1 MLVFHHQ
8 NYYCQ
13 WFSLK
18 DFLLDTGYINT
29 DLHFWSLGSLKVLIS
44 EGLAQFAQDPKF
56 IEATT
61 QELADACELTI
72 EEMESAADNLLS
84 GNSKPSPNGN
94 LLPFVNCRDPGQ
106 DCMGEEA
113 AQNPDCR
120 KSQEE
125 PKDTRIYISSL

>member
-1 MLVFHHQ
+1 MGFGRDRGHWVQRMILILIYTFVP
-8 NYYCQ
+8 CV
-13 WFSLK
+13 S
-18 DFLLDTGYINT
+18 
-29 DLHFWSLGSLKVLIS
+29 SPGSLKVLIS

-56 IEATT
+56 IEVTT

-72 EEMESAADNLLS
+72 EEMESAADNILS
-84 GNSKPSPNGN
+84 ANSKPSPNGK

-113 AQNPDCR
+113 APNPDCR

-125 PKDTRIYISSL
+125 SKDTRIYISSL